1 MSGFFVINFIVIIK
15 FLSKEIF
22 PIVRNCLKKCKKPD
36 VQKAGQSS
44 EILSK
49 IATENTTT
57 VNNNT
62 LDEEFR
68 NDLNSIINK
77 LLVKSNM
84 VRLIFNI
91 VKMAFLRVP

>member
-1 MSGFFVINFIVIIK
+1 MPTILINTNVK
-15 FLSKEIF
+15 
-22 PIVRNCLKKCKKPD
+22 KKCKKPN
-36 VQKAGQSS
+36 VQETCQSS

-57 VNNNT
+57 LNNNT

-84 VRLIFNI
+84 VRLILIFYLKNHI
-91 VKMAFLRVP
+91 DGIFVP